1 MVKWG
6 VFGPIPTEEQLKKI
20 EQDEAT
26 IVTDRFGNLLGSFH
40 QSNRMIIEFDNIP
53 FQLSNALIATED
65 VRFYEHHGI
74 DWRSWVRVLVRS
86 VILRDK
92 SGGGGSTITQQLAK
106 NLYGRASF
114 GFLSIPV
121 NKCREIIIAH
131 KIEDLY
137 TKKEIL
143 TLYLPSPVATREIV
157 CKFAG

>member
-1 MVKWG
+1 MKKRLLKYSFYLVLLGFFSIALFFYMVKWG

-74 DWRSWVRVLVRS
+74 DWRSW
-86 VILRDK
+86 
-92 SGGGGSTITQQLAK
+92 
-106 NLYGRASF
+106 
-114 GFLSIPV
+114 
-121 NKCREIIIAH
+121 
-131 KIEDLY
+131 
-137 TKKEIL
+137 
-143 TLYLPSPVATREIV
+143 
-157 CKFAG
+157 